1 MCNKCENFHSNLCLE
16 HQTIKSNQDFSELFT
31 GYCKENNHQIK
42 LNYFCKSHNTLCC
55 AACLCQIKNNSDG
68 KHKDCDVC
76 LIQDIKEEKINKLNE
91 NIKYLES
98 LSDSLKESINNLKIL
113 CEKIKENKEELKL
126 KIQKIFTKLRSE
138 LNNRE
143 DKLLLE
149 VDKIFDETFF
159 SEEII
164 KKSEKLPN
172 QIKISL
178 ENSKELD
185 KKYNNENQLNFFI
198 NDCINIEN
206 NIKDINNLDEIIK
219 KCNNSDNE
227 KIKFYPE
234 QQEQTDELFT
244 IIQNFGK
251 LMKNKI
257 FQSLII
263 NDLEKKIFIENEI
276 KKKIKKEII
285 NFSLIFRM
293 SEMGSKGEDFHKC
306 CDNQGPNLV
315 IIKTKTN
322 RTFGGFTP
330 LSWKKEGGLV
340 NDKSDQTF
348 IFSLDNMKIY
358 TIKDIVLIIK
368 IYYIV

>member
-1 MCNKCENFHSNLCLE
+1 M
-16 HQTIKSNQDFSELFT
+16 
-31 GYCKENNHQIK
+31 
-42 LNYFCKSHNTLCC
+42 
-55 AACLCQIKNNSDG
+55 
-68 KHKDCDVC
+68 
-76 LIQDIKEEKINKLNE
+76 
-91 NIKYLES
+91 
-98 LSDSLKESINNLKIL
+98 SDSLKESINNLKIL

-219 KCNNSDNE
+219 KCN
-227 KIKFYPE
+227 
-234 QQEQTDELFT
+234 
-244 IIQNFGK
+244 II
-251 LMKNKI
+251 I
-257 FQSLII
+257 SII
-263 NDLEKKIFIENEI
+263 
-276 KKKIKKEII
+276 
-285 NFSLIFRM
+285 
-293 SEMGSKGEDFHKC
+293 
-306 CDNQGPNLV
+306 
-315 IIKTKTN
+315 
-322 RTFGGFTP
+322 
-330 LSWKKEGGLV
+330 
-340 NDKSDQTF
+340 
-348 IFSLDNMKIY
+348 
-358 TIKDIVLIIK
+358 
-368 IYYIV
+368 